1 MPYSVEDLV
10 VRRGAIERL
19 SEETFGYMG
28 RSPDHVATFFVG
40 FAAEP
45 QVLAKNGRQDV
56 ADNAMNF

>member
-1 MPYSVEDLV
+1 MPYSVEDLEA
-10 VRRGAIERL
+10 RRNAIERL

-40 FAAEP
+40 FAAEL
-45 QVLAKNGRQDV
+45 QVLAKHGRQDL

>member
-10 VRRGAIERL
+10 ARRGAIERL

-45 QVLAKNGRQDV
+45 QVLA
-56 ADNAMNF
+56 DNAMNF